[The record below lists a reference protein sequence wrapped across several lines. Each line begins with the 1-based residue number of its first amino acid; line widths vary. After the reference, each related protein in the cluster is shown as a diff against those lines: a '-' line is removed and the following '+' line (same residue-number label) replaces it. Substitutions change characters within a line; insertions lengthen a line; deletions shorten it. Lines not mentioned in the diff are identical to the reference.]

1 LDEVAKMLVR
11 GMIEAIS
18 DKKLKVNDLAKKY
31 EVSDR
36 TIQTKI
42 KKLGFEWDSV
52 EGKYNF
58 VGTDES
64 IFDKDI
70 DEVFKKNSKTTKQL
84 TGTFPIQKRVKKN
97 IRTANKEVAS
107 SIQEVNKNRPE
118 KDSDSDI
125 DSESIIRK
133 NMKKNNKKKIDNIDR
148 LLAGKKAKREFRGFY
163 LDNDVLQ
170 IIDNVDSGIKSEL
183 VNECLRKVFK
193 EKGLI

>member
-107 SIQEVNKNRPE
+107 SIQKVNKNRPE
-118 KDSDSDI
+118 KDSDI

>member
-1 LDEVAKMLVR
+1 LDGVAKMLVR
-11 GMIEAIS
+11 DMIEAIS

-36 TIQTKI
+36 SIQTKI

-52 EGKYNF
+52 EGKYKF
-58 VGTDES
+58 VGRDES

-70 DEVFKKNSKTTKQL
+70 NEVFKKNSKTTKQL

-97 IRTANKEVAS
+97 IQTANKEVAS
-107 SIQEVNKNRPE
+107 SIQKVNKNKPE
-118 KDSDSDI
+118 KDSDI
-125 DSESIIRK
+125 YSESIIRK

>member
-84 TGTFPIQKRVKKN
+84 TGTFPIQKRVKEN

-107 SIQEVNKNRPE
+107 SIQKVNKNRPE
-118 KDSDSDI
+118 KDSDI

>member
-1 LDEVAKMLVR
+1 MDEVAKMLVR

-58 VGTDES
+58 VGIDES

-107 SIQEVNKNRPE
+107 SIQKVNKNRPE
-118 KDSDSDI
+118 NDSDI

>member
-107 SIQEVNKNRPE
+107 SIQKVNKNRPE
-118 KDSDSDI
+118 NDSDI

>member
-1 LDEVAKMLVR
+1 MDEVAKMLVR

-58 VGTDES
+58 VGIDES

-97 IRTANKEVAS
+97 IRTVNKEVAS
-107 SIQEVNKNRPE
+107 SIQKVNKNRPE
-118 KDSDSDI
+118 NDSDI

>member
-1 LDEVAKMLVR
+1 MDEVAKMLVR

-84 TGTFPIQKRVKKN
+84 TGTFPIQKRIKKN
-97 IRTANKEVAS
+97 IRTANKELAS
-107 SIQEVNKNRPE
+107 SIQKVNKNRPE
-118 KDSDSDI
+118 KDSDI

>member
-1 LDEVAKMLVR
+1 MLVR

-84 TGTFPIQKRVKKN
+84 TGTFPIQKRIKKN
-97 IRTANKEVAS
+97 IRTANKELAS
-107 SIQEVNKNRPE
+107 SIQ
-118 KDSDSDI
+118 
-125 DSESIIRK
+125 
-133 NMKKNNKKKIDNIDR
+133 
-148 LLAGKKAKREFRGFY
+148 
-163 LDNDVLQ
+163 
-170 IIDNVDSGIKSEL
+170 
-183 VNECLRKVFK
+183 KV
-193 EKGLI
+193 

>member
-1 LDEVAKMLVR
+1 MDEVAKMLVR

-107 SIQEVNKNRPE
+107 SIQKVNKNRPE
-118 KDSDSDI
+118 NDSDI

>member
-1 LDEVAKMLVR
+1 LDGVAKMLVR
-11 GMIEAIS
+11 DMIEAIS

-107 SIQEVNKNRPE
+107 SIQKVNKNRPE
-118 KDSDSDI
+118 KDSDI

>member
-1 LDEVAKMLVR
+1 MLVR

-107 SIQEVNKNRPE
+107 SIQKVNKNRPE
-118 KDSDSDI
+118 NDSDV

-148 LLAGKKAKREFRGFY
+148 LLAGRKAKREFRGFY
-163 LDNDVLQ
+163 LDNDVLK

>member
-107 SIQEVNKNRPE
+107 SIQKVNKNRPE
-118 KDSDSDI
+118 KDSDI

-133 NMKKNNKKKIDNIDR
+133 NMKKNNKKKIDNIDH

>member
-1 LDEVAKMLVR
+1 
-11 GMIEAIS
+11 MIEAIS

-52 EGKYNF
+52 QGKYNF

-70 DEVFKKNSKTTKQL
+70 DEVFKKNSKTTKQI

-97 IRTANKEVAS
+97 IRTANKELAS
-107 SIQEVNKNRPE
+107 SIQKFNKNRPE
-118 KDSDSDI
+118 KDSNI
-125 DSESIIRK
+125 DSESIIR
-133 NMKKNNKKKIDNIDR
+133 KNNKKKIDNIDR

>member
-1 LDEVAKMLVR
+1 MDEVAKMLVR

-107 SIQEVNKNRPE
+107 SIQKVNKNRPE
-118 KDSDSDI
+118 KDSDI

-133 NMKKNNKKKIDNIDR
+133 NMKKNNRKKIDNIDR

>member
-1 LDEVAKMLVR
+1 MSGGAKMLVR

-107 SIQEVNKNRPE
+107 SIQKVNKNRPE
-118 KDSDSDI
+118 KDSNI

-163 LDNDVLQ
+163 LDSDVLQ

>member
-1 LDEVAKMLVR
+1 MDGVAKMLVR
-11 GMIEAIS
+11 DMIEAIS

-64 IFDKDI
+64 IFDKDT

-97 IRTANKEVAS
+97 IQTANKEVAS
-107 SIQEVNKNRPE
+107 SIQKVNKNRPE
-118 KDSDSDI
+118 KDSDI

>member
-1 LDEVAKMLVR
+1 MLVR
-11 GMIEAIS
+11 DMIEAIS
-18 DKKLKVNDLAKKY
+18 DKKLRVNDLAKKY

-36 TIQTKI
+36 NIQTKV
-42 KKLGFEWDSV
+42 KKLGFEWDGV

-107 SIQEVNKNRPE
+107 SIQKVNKNRPE
-118 KDSDSDI
+118 KDSDI
-125 DSESIIRK
+125 DSESIIR
-133 NMKKNNKKKIDNIDR
+133 KNNKKKIDNIDR

>member
-1 LDEVAKMLVR
+1 LDGVAEMLVR

-70 DEVFKKNSKTTKQL
+70 DEVFKRNSKTTKQL

-107 SIQEVNKNRPE
+107 SIQRVNKNRP
-118 KDSDSDI
+118 KKDSDI

>member
-52 EGKYNF
+52 QGKYNF

-70 DEVFKKNSKTTKQL
+70 DEVFKKNSKTTKQI

-97 IRTANKEVAS
+97 IRTANKELAS
-107 SIQEVNKNRPE
+107 SIQKVNKNRPE
-118 KDSDSDI
+118 KDSDI

>member
-107 SIQEVNKNRPE
+107 SIQKVNKNRPE
-118 KDSDSDI
+118 KDSDI

-163 LDNDVLQ
+163 LDSDVLQ

>member
-1 LDEVAKMLVR
+1 MDGVAEMLVR

-70 DEVFKKNSKTTKQL
+70 DEVFKRNSKTTKQL

-107 SIQEVNKNRPE
+107 SIQRVNKNRPE
-118 KDSDSDI
+118 KDSDI

>member
-1 LDEVAKMLVR
+1 MSGVAKMLVR

-52 EGKYNF
+52 QGKYNF

-70 DEVFKKNSKTTKQL
+70 DEVFKKNSKTTKQI

-107 SIQEVNKNRPE
+107 SIQKVNKNRPE
-118 KDSDSDI
+118 KDSNI

>member
-1 LDEVAKMLVR
+1 MDEVAKMLVR

-58 VGTDES
+58 VGIDES

-97 IRTANKEVAS
+97 IRT
-107 SIQEVNKNRPE
+107 VNKNRPE
-118 KDSDSDI
+118 NDSDI